1 MKVIRVSEPTCSRVY
16 RMARI
21 ASVPFP
27 TPHPR
32 KAAPTVRAES
42 SQLWAVGRPRAIAY
56 TVAGPSDGIARARID
71 EEAAV
76 RLGALEREH
85 GPRDAQLRAKVR
97 RE

>member
-1 MKVIRVSEPTCSRVY
+1 MFSRVSHGADRLRALPDSPPPQSGAERESGEF
-16 RMARI
+16 
-21 ASVPFP
+21 SV
-27 TPHPR
+27 
-32 KAAPTVRAES
+32 
-42 SQLWAVGRPRAIAY
+42 LWAVGRPRAIAY
-56 TVAGPSDGIARARID
+56 TVAGPSDGIARSRID